1 MHRDQHRHAI
11 GATSLAKEEIGKV
24 ERERE
29 SSPLMEETMGTQLG
43 IGSFHKTMGT
53 HNKAWDPKRHVNKE

>member
-29 SSPLMEETMGTQLG
+29 REFPTHGGDHGNATRHWELPQDHGNAQQGLG
-43 IGSFHKTMGT
+43 PQE
-53 HNKAWDPKRHVNKE
+53 ACE